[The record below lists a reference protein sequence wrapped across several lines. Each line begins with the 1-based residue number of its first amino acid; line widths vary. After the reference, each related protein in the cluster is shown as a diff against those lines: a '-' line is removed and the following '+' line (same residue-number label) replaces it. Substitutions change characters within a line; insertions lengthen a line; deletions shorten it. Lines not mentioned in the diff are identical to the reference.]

1 MAGAGMVARM
11 VGRSGK
17 LVTYWSIPRAQGLV
31 LGYDLSRITLEQLRT
46 LRELIALSQD
56 GRGADD

>member
-1 MAGAGMVARM
+1 M
-11 VGRSGK
+11 
-17 LVTYWSIPRAQGLV
+17 TYWSITRAQGLV
-31 LGYDLSRITLEQLRT
+31 LGYDLSRLTLEQLRT